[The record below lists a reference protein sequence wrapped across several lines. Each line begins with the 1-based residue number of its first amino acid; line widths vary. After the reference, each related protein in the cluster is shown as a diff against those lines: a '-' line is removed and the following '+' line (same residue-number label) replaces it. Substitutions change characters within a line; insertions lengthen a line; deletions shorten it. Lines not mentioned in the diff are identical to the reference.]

1 MKVYDTKPKEFKTAA
16 EVAACY
22 LVIDNQLLLLEG
34 SPSKL
39 ESGKWGVPAGKLEE
53 NESPKQGEFQEEVG
67 MAFASM
73 ALWDN
78 RVAITQSIDASG
90 LPYLFHQIGLIY
102 VVEGVSCIPINKIEL
117 TYEWLQANE
126 LTKNELSPFALQ
138 ALHEVKS

>member
-1 MKVYDTKPKEFKTAA
+1 MTDANLQVISRTGVYGIA
-16 EVAACY
+16 
-22 LVIDNQLLLLEG
+22 
-34 SPSKL
+34 
-39 ESGKWGVPAGKLEE
+39 
-53 NESPKQGEFQEEVG
+53 KQGEKFLLVQQKKGPHKRKWDLPGGGIQPAETIKEALLREFQEEVG

-78 RVAITQSIDASG
+78 RVAITESIDASG